1 MQANNSDDTSKKKYF
16 VFKLIHHRPSFAED
30 MTEEERDIMK
40 QHVVYW
46 TENAEK
52 RIAIVFGPVLD
63 PKGIYGLGIIETEN
77 EDQAHISLQRIQ
89 RSNLDFKDWKS
100 IRCAQLCAN
109 RSSRSGH
116 RSCGLP

>member
-1 MQANNSDDTSKKKYF
+1 VQANNSDDTSKKKYF
-16 VFKLIHHRPSFAED
+16 VFKLIPPRPSFAED

-63 PKGIYGLGIIETEN
+63 PKGIYGLGIIEVES
-77 EDQAHISLQRIQ
+77 EDQAYILAAKDPAVKSGLQRLEIYPM
-89 RSNLDFKDWKS
+89 RATLRK
-100 IRCAQLCAN
+100 
-109 RSSRSGH
+109 
-116 RSCGLP
+116 